1 MTYYHILF
9 ILNWLDELWGQRKFV
24 EPCCNTAAQCC
35 NAIAMR
41 QGLRPS
47 DTEVARNARHG
58 MLEDDL
64 WFIYDHLWF
73 INEWF
78 VMISPRAVWC
88 TMCLTG
94 DGSFE
99 KAKVV
104 VISRYQPLSSSSR
117 SSSPPSITFIV
128 MSWLRYVRLCFYGH
142 CCLVWTLLKCP
153 PSYCSFRPLP
163 MASSLVH
170 RIHLH

>member
-1 MTYYHILF
+1 MNFEDRENSSNLVVTQL
-9 ILNWLDELWGQRKFV
+9 
-24 EPCCNTAAQCC
+24 
-35 NAIAMR
+35 
-41 QGLRPS
+41 
-47 DTEVARNARHG
+47 RNAA
-58 MLEDDL
+58 MLLQCARACGPVTRKLPEMPGTAC
-64 WFIYDHLWF
+64 WKMIYDSF
-73 INEWF
+73 MIIYDSFMIWF

-104 VISRYQPLSSSSR
+104 VISRYQPLSSSSW